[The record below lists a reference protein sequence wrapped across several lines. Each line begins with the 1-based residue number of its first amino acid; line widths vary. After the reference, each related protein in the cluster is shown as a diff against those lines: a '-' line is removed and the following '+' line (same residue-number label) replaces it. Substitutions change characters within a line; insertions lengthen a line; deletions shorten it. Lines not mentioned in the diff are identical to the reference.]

1 MKRFIL
7 AGAVLA
13 LCGATADAGPI
24 RCIAANVKERVEAR
38 AEQVKERIQARPHVR
53 QFGSDLR
60 AVAAIPSK
68 IAEARPLSTFLRA
81 VSCGPWGC
89 K

>member
-13 LCGATADAGPI
+13 LCGASADAGPI
-24 RCIAANVKERVEAR
+24 RCVAAGVKQRVEAR
-38 AEQVKERIQARPHVR
+38 VEQVKERIQARPHVR
-53 QFGSDLR
+53 QFKADFR

-68 IAEARPLSTFLRA
+68 IAEARPLSTLLRA

>member
-1 MKRFIL
+1 MKRFL
-7 AGAVLA
+7 FAVAVLA
-13 LCGATADAGPI
+13 FCSANADAGPI
-24 RCIAANVKERVEAR
+24 RCIAAGVKQRVEAR
-38 AEQVKERIQARPHVR
+38 VEQVKERIQARPHVR
-53 QFGSDLR
+53 QFGSDFR

>member
-1 MKRFIL
+1 MKRFLLIV
-7 AGAVLA
+7 AVLA
-13 LCGATADAGPI
+13 LSGSAADAGPI
-24 RCIAANVKERVEAR
+24 RNAACAARQAVQDAAERVR
-38 AEQVKERIQARPHVR
+38 ERVQARPHVR
-53 QFGSDLR
+53 QFGSDFR